1 MQPEL
6 ARQRPYQDY
15 LLALCIGA
23 FAVGWYA
30 SLLAD
35 IRYLYTPDS
44 AAYIEAARNLI
55 AGKGLVTS
63 SSLADATPT
72 TPLAL
77 FPPGFPLLIAGVTIV
92 TGLDAA
98 PAAIVVSWASW
109 ALLPSALFFAL
120 SSLLR
125 RGPVHLL
132 SVLVVAS
139 PGMAENGW
147 LALSDTSFLVLIIT
161 SFGLL
166 IRAATLRDRGAAQ
179 AMIGAGLLCGFAY
192 LLRNSGTAAFLA
204 TAFSFAFLAAFRV
217 VALRTAL
224 NWLGWWSI
232 GVLTAVIP
240 LWLRNLAVFGTLQ
253 PYRMPPSEIDLLT
266 NIRTYLQS
274 MLTDISGVKA
284 IGMVAWDI
292 TTLLP
297 VTAVFAIAALA
308 ATPRLFRAW
317 KGSTPDAKLGITLLG
332 SYIIAGT
339 SMVILARTLY
349 QWGEPINLRHVIQ
362 YNWALF
368 ALVSISLAAIRIRY
382 LSAIALVLSVTLV
395 FAHWFHNSEKI
406 NNERNAHAAVMES
419 TDPLRAIAS
428 QPDQGVTFTN
438 KVKLAVSRDDSLM
451 TLISSL
457 PASTTLVSNASD
469 VFRIA
474 TARPVRALS
483 ASADCR
489 ADHVIASIANTL
501 PRNSDFRVLVVA
513 RNETLLSGCWETLYQ
528 SLPSAHVTAIERTHT
543 LVLHGQSNSV
553 PRVTRQ

>member
-1 MQPEL
+1 MQSQL

-23 FAVGWYA
+23 LAVAWYA
-30 SLLAD
+30 FLLAD

-55 AGKGLVTS
+55 AGNGLVMS
-63 SSLADATPT
+63 SSLGDPTPT
-72 TPLAL
+72 APLAL
-77 FPPGFPLLIAGVTIV
+77 FPPGFPLLIAGVAIL
-92 TGLDAA
+92 TGLDEAL
-98 PAAIVVSWASW
+98 AAITVSWASW

-120 SSLLR
+120 SPLLR
-125 RGPVHLL
+125 RGHVHLL
-132 SVLVVAS
+132 SVLVVTS

-166 IRAATLRDRGAAQ
+166 IRAATLREGGTAQ
-179 AMIGAGLLCGFAY
+179 AMMGAGLLCGFAY
-192 LLRNSGTAAFLA
+192 LLRNSGTAAFVA
-204 TAFSFAFLAAFRV
+204 TAFSFACMAFFRA

-224 NWLGWWSI
+224 KWLGWWSI
-232 GVLTAVIP
+232 GVLAAVIP

-253 PYRMPPSEIDLLT
+253 PYRMPPSDIDLLT

-274 MLTDISGVKA
+274 MLIDISGVKA

-297 VTAVFAIAALA
+297 VTAVFSIAALA

-317 KGSTPDAKLGITLLG
+317 KGSSPEEKLGITLLG
-332 SYIIAGT
+332 SYVIAGA

-368 ALVSISLAAIRIRY
+368 ALVSIALAAIRIRS
-382 LSAIALVLSVTLV
+382 LNAIVLVLTVTLV
-395 FAHWFHNSEKI
+395 FTHWFHNSEKI
-406 NNERNAHAAVMES
+406 NNDRNVHRTVVES
-419 TDPLRAIAS
+419 ADPLRAIAL

-438 KVKLAVSRDDSLM
+438 KVKLVVSRDDGLM
-451 TLISSL
+451 KLISSL
-457 PASTTLVSNASD
+457 PASTILVSNASD

-474 TARPVRALS
+474 TGRPVRALW
-483 ASADCR
+483 ASTECR

-501 PRNSDFRVLVVA
+501 PMNSDFRVLLVA
-513 RNETLLSGCWETLYQ
+513 RNETLLSGCWESLHQ
-528 SLPSAHVTAIERTHT
+528 SVPSAHITAIERTHT

-553 PRVTRQ
+553 PRVTPQ

>member
-1 MQPEL
+1 MQPQL

-30 SLLAD
+30 FLLAD

-55 AGKGLVTS
+55 AGNGLVTS

-77 FPPGFPLLIAGVTIV
+77 FPPGFPLLIAGIAIV

-98 PAAIVVSWASW
+98 PASIVVSWASW

-120 SSLLR
+120 SLLLR
-125 RGPVHLL
+125 RGHVHLL

-166 IRAATLRDRGAAQ
+166 MRAATLRESGAAQ

-204 TAFSFAFLAAFRV
+204 TAFSFACLAALRV

-224 NWLGWWSI
+224 NWLGWWSM
-232 GVLTAVIP
+232 GVLAAVIP

-253 PYRMPPSEIDLLT
+253 PYRMPPSDIDLLT

-274 MLTDISGVKA
+274 MLIDISGSKA
-284 IGMVAWDI
+284 IGTVAWDI

-317 KGSTPDAKLGITLLG
+317 KGSSPEEKLGITLLG
-332 SYIIAGT
+332 SYVAAGA

-368 ALVSISLAAIRIRY
+368 ALVSLALAAIRIRV
-382 LSAIALVLSVTLV
+382 LGAIVLLLAVTLV
-395 FAHWFHNSEKI
+395 ITHWNYNAARIE
-406 NNERNAHAAVMES
+406 NERNVHTAVIES
-419 TDPLRAIAS
+419 IDPLQAIAI

-438 KVKLAVSRDDSLM
+438 KVKLAVSRDDDLM
-451 TLISSL
+451 KLISSL
-457 PASTTLVSNASD
+457 PASTILVSNASD

-474 TARPVRALS
+474 TGRPVRPLW

-489 ADHVIASIANTL
+489 ADHVIASIADML

-513 RNETLLSGCWETLYQ
+513 RNETLLSRCWTTLHQ
-528 SLPSAHVTAIERTHT
+528 SLPSAHVPAIERTHT
-543 LVLHGQSNSV
+543 LVLNGQSNSV
-553 PRVTRQ
+553 PRVTPQ